1 MRDQKIEKLLSIAGN
16 ENRYQ
21 YFVLILFLFLWIN
34 CNFMALVLPY
44 LEREPIVEHNN
55 EKSHYFSKFVK
66 IPQTIK

>member
-34 CNFMALVLPY
+34 CNFMAPVLPY
-44 LEREPIVEHNN
+44 LER
-55 EKSHYFSKFVK
+55 
-66 IPQTIK
+66 